1 MRTYL
6 VNLLIILILS
16 GGCKSTERKSVDSFS
31 VDNCISTELKAVIDK
46 YINST
51 SGFFVESELFY
62 RSIYFFSEN
71 NKNYFT
77 IWTFTIFPEYYFK
90 DTNKNKKFD
99 YFLYHH
105 EKFKVVLIVEKNYK
119 IDLPFRKCKELQEFA
134 TLDKK
139 NDNHIGLIYDGSWYP
154 QTYKYIIEQNI
165 IEIEKIDTFKA
176 SFLGEEYIEFENR
189 IKNRN
194 HE

>member
-1 MRTYL
+1 MKIYL
-6 VNLLIILILS
+6 VSLLIILILS
-16 GGCKSTERKSVDSFS
+16 GGCKSTERISVESFS
-31 VDNCISTELKAVIDK
+31 EDNCISTELKEVIDM

-51 SGFFVESELFY
+51 SNFFVESELFY

-71 NKNYFT
+71 NNNYFT
-77 IWTFTIFPEYYFK
+77 IWTFTFFPEHHFK
-90 DTNKNKKFD
+90 DKNKKFD

-105 EKFKVVLIVEKNYK
+105 EKFKIVLIVGKNNK
-119 IDLPFRKCKELQEFA
+119 IDLPFRKCKELQKFA

-154 QTYKYIIEQNI
+154 KTYKYVIDQNK

-189 IKNRN
+189 IRNRN
-194 HE
+194 H